1 MLLKRALLALGVIV
15 AASLHCVVAAQ
26 AQVREALLV
35 AYAGHNET
43 VAPMWVGIE
52 KGLFKKH
59 GLDVSMLQLRSGPI
73 MMATLASGSVQVV
86 YTASSSAL
94 NASSAGLKVSCVAF
108 PVNKIARHLTAR
120 KEIASI
126 EDLRGRVFGVQS
138 IGGGFWLQTMLLLDH
153 LGIDPEKYQLKFRI
167 IGDTPTIAQAL
178 ITGQVDAAVLPYS
191 FSERA
196 RRMGFHSL
204 ADAVAIKT
212 PLPITGLCAQREF
225 LARSRDAVT
234 RLIQGMIEAVVFVH
248 GPRNKAEIMEVL
260 RKNLRFEKVEDTE
273 MSYRVLAQVSTL
285 DVDLYADA
293 WRLIQRIVSRVNPKL
308 EQVDLNPLLDRSF
321 VRSLEESGFLPE
333 MRRRMG
339 S

>member
-94 NASSAGLKVSCVAF
+94 NAASAGLKVSCVAF

>member
-1 MLLKRALLALGVIV
+1 MIHKTVLLALGVMLAV
-15 AASLHCVVAAQ
+15 SLNCVVAAQ

-59 GLDVSMLQLRSGPI
+59 GLDISMLQLRSGPI

-94 NASSAGLKVSCVAF
+94 SVAAAGLKVSCVAF
-108 PVNKIARHLTAR
+108 PINKIARHLTAR
-120 KEIASI
+120 KDIAAI
-126 EDLRGRVFGVQS
+126 EDLRGRIFGVQS
-138 IGGGFWLQTMLLLDH
+138 VGGGFWLQTMLLLDH
-153 LGIDPEKYQLKFRI
+153 LGIDPEKYQLKFRV
-167 IGDTPTIAQAL
+167 IGDTGTITQAL

-204 ADAVAIKT
+204 ADAAEIKR
-212 PLPITGLCAQREF
+212 PLPVTGLCAQREF
-225 LARSRDAVT
+225 LLRSRDLVT
-234 RLIQGMIEAVVFVH
+234 RLIQGMIEAVVFAH
-248 GPRNKAEIMEVL
+248 SPRNKSDVMEVL
-260 RKNLRFEKVEDTE
+260 RKNLRFDKVEDTE
-273 MSYRVLAQVSTL
+273 MSYRVLTQVSTL
-285 DVDLYADA
+285 DVDLYAEA
-293 WRLIQRIVSRVNPKL
+293 WKTIQRIVSRVNPKL
-308 EQVDLNPLLDRSF
+308 GQVDLSHLLDRSF

-333 MRRRMG
+333 MRKKMG